1 MTAPAELPPEEQTIL
16 PDNADRAIVINL
28 LAVLR
33 QRGREVPESG
43 ARLVSADGTKQIVLP
58 DELHEALARAAEA
71 LAKGYAVTIAPKNT
85 MLTTQQAADLL
96 SVSRPT
102 LTKLLD
108 EGKIPHE
115 RPNRH
120 RRVMLSDVL
129 AYRRRSREEG
139 HAALDELT
147 QMSIEMGLYEA
158 PPPTDD

>member
-1 MTAPAELPPEEQTIL
+1 MTAPTELPPEEQTIL
-16 PDNADRAIVINL
+16 PDRADHAMVIDL
-28 LAVLR
+28 LEVLR
-33 QRGREVPESG
+33 RRGQEVPATG

-71 LAKGYAVTIAPKNT
+71 LARGYAVTIAPKNT

-108 EGKIPHE
+108 EGKIPYE
-115 RPNRH
+115 RPNSH
-120 RRVMLSDVL
+120 RRIRLSDVL
-129 AYRRRSREEG
+129 AYQRRSREES

-147 QMSIEMGLYEA
+147 RLSVEMDLYET
-158 PPPTDD
+158 PPPTES